1 MGNEGRL
8 GEVGKAA
15 LDRGAETE
23 QVLKKKRRAGGRRGG
38 L

>member
-1 MGNEGRL
+1 MGNEGIL
-8 GEVGKAA
+8 GKVGKGA

-23 QVLKKKRRAGGRRGG
+23 QALKKKRRAGGRRGG